1 MPKNPFIQHQN
12 AAPKLKRNSYDLSFQ
27 NNLSL
32 KIGYEY
38 PVLVK
43 EANPGDSFRV
53 KAGAFLR
60 AFPTVFPVQTPIR
73 MTLHLFKVY
82 NRTLQKNWMDFIYNN
97 DTTIEHPYISPE
109 RLADDASVGSVHDFM
124 GVPVNFFDKTS
135 RSIKCTELVNL
146 VSRFYLH
153 YPNIAFE
160 ASTVESYFRG
170 LGDKLFFNPWDGSA
184 ESNEAWKN
192 VGVNLPEVN
201 PSHVCISE
209 VFTSSLPWHVLRR
222 GGLVLNMGDD
232 VLPDYFETA
241 DPREEIER
249 YFYSSNRVMLGLRR
263 VIHSGIGNNGGYVA
277 FSEIRNITRED
288 VTYNGFSFNGTLGD
302 LFPSF
307 EPIVT
312 NGIREGRNVEYSVDI
327 LFGWCGSD
335 GMQTLPG
342 ISMAKLF
349 PANNRYFTYDFAD
362 GVQLSELPRSEVV
375 ELFQD
380 EKINALPYRALEAIH
395 NSFYR
400 DNLNDPWELDGKPQ
414 YNNYITTH
422 DDGIDNTH
430 YHLFQRNWEKDFL
443 TSAYPSPQ
451 QGLAPL
457 VGITSRGVLQFQRAD
472 GSVAEVQSE
481 FDEDGVITGFKMNS
495 ELAKDGMLRMSAMD
509 VASQGISINDLRQ
522 VGSLQRWLESNI
534 RRGYRYREQV
544 MAHTGVKIDYDELD
558 MPEFIGGYSRIVNTT
573 QINQTTDGGDGS
585 PLGSYAGQLSFFN
598 SMGHSCSTFFK
609 EHGWLI
615 GILTI
620 TPVPAY
626 SQLMP
631 KMLLKTNP
639 LDYFSPEFAHI
650 GMQPIT
656 YREVCPVQVH
666 FDPHQSHTLTDT
678 FGYQRP
684 FYDLIASVD
693 EVHGQMRT
701 SMRDFI
707 MNRTFDGVPELDGE
721 FLHVDPLQVNQVFTY
736 TDESA
741 DTFFGQIVFDIQ
753 KKTAIPRSGIPM
765 LNV

>member
-43 EANPGDSFRV
+43 EANPGDSFRI

-73 MTLHLFKVY
+73 MTLHIFKVY

-109 RLADDASVGSVHDFM
+109 RLADDASVGSVYDFM

-135 RSIKCTELVNL
+135 RTLPTTLIEFRTSRYT
-146 VSRFYLH
+146 VSQLSDNPFAVSNFQQY
-153 YPNIAFE
+153 FE
-160 ASTVESYFRG
+160 G
-170 LGDKLFFNPWDGSA
+170 LGDELMFDPWTDTNYQETGSLT
-184 ESNEAWKN
+184 SGL
-192 VGVNLPEVN
+192 VGVSSVF
-201 PSHVCISE
+201 SSE
-209 VFTSSLPWHVLRR
+209 LPWSVLRR
-222 GGLVLNMGDD
+222 ASFSVGMDWNYLSNL
-232 VLPDYFETA
+232 A
-241 DPREEIER
+241 REAWPHNDNEYR
-249 YFYSSNRVMLGLRR
+249 SNLSTIFKTNRIMFALRR
-263 VIHSGIGNNGGYVA
+263 VVHSGTERRGGYVA
-277 FSEIRNITRED
+277 YSGIDNIVDTD
-288 VTYNGFSFNGTLGD
+288 VIVSGSWFYNKTLGD
-302 LFPSF
+302 MFPQF
-307 EPIVT
+307 TPFD
-312 NGIREGRNVEYSVDI
+312 NYDGRAVSYEVDI
-327 LFGWCGSD
+327 LFGFMCPDADFSVK
-335 GMQTLPG
+335 L
-342 ISMAKLF
+342 SELF
-349 PANNRYFTYDFAD
+349 PNRYVTYDFAD
-362 GVQLSELPRSEVV
+362 GIQLTELPRSEVV
-375 ELFQD
+375 KLFNE
-380 EKINALPYRALEAIH
+380 EKINALPFRALEAIH

-422 DDGIDNTH
+422 EDGIDNTR

-721 FLHVDPLQVNQVFTY
+721 FLHVDPSQVNQVFTY

-765 LNV
+765 LNA